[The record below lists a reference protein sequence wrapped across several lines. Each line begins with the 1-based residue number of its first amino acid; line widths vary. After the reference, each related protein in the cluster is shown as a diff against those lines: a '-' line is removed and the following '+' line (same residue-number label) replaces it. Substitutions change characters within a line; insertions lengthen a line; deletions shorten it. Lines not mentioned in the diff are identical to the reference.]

1 MIIYITKG
9 LFDAQKKIS
18 CHFAVSTLKV
28 ARVFLLLLREGRGRG
43 WCFNSILKMKL
54 YRVTESSYTWVLET
68 VELL

>member
-28 ARVFLLLLREGRGRG
+28 ARVFFVVVEGGKG
-43 WCFNSILKMKL
+43 AG
-54 YRVTESSYTWVLET
+54 
-68 VELL
+68 VEF